1 MLRKVINGELKLSM
15 AQSDMLFAVAII
27 VRSSALLFSAIA
39 MRNLSPFNVLAVR
52 FLLAFA
58 ILFVLFRKRFTQIS
72 KLTFVHGLAVG
83 LSFFSCMT
91 FEMFALKYAPSSKV
105 AFLENLA
112 MVFVPIIDAFL
123 LRSLPK
129 ISAILSA
136 IIAMAGVALLTL
148 GESGSMTLSKGE
160 IFAILAAFGFAV
172 TIIITDRVTKNGDSF
187 MIGVIQ
193 VGVIGVASLV
203 CSIGFESFSLPSSV
217 DQWGAI
223 IYLALVATCIG
234 FVIQP
239 IAQSGT
245 TSEHT
250 GLISSLNP
258 VVAAILGAIFLGER
272 FGAKG
277 ILGAALILTAIL
289 IQNYLEKVSL
299 KRTISK
305 DDRI

>member
-1 MLRKVINGELKLSM
+1 MLKKVINGELKLSM
-15 AQSDMLFAVAII
+15 AASDMLFALAII

-39 MRNLSPFNVLAVR
+39 MRNLAPFNVLAVR
-52 FLLAFA
+52 FLLAFV
-58 ILFVLFRKRFTQIS
+58 ILFILFRKRFMSLS
-72 KLTFVHGLAVG
+72 KTNFIYGLAVG
-83 LSFFSCMT
+83 LSFFSCMA

-112 MVFVPIIDAFL
+112 MVFVPLIDAVL

-129 ISAILSA
+129 FSAILSA
-136 IIAMAGVALLTL
+136 FIAMIGVALLTL
-148 GESGSMTLSKGE
+148 GESGKMTLSKGE
-160 IFAILAAFGFAV
+160 ILAILAAFGFAV
-172 TIIITDRVTKNGDSF
+172 TIIVTDRVTKKGDSF
-187 MIGVIQ
+187 MIGVVQ
-193 VGVIGVASLV
+193 VGVIGVASLI
-203 CSIGFESFSLPSSV
+203 CSFIFESFSLPSSL

-277 ILGAALILTAIL
+277 ILGADLILTAIL
-289 IQNYLEKVSL
+289 IQNYLEKVSQ
-299 KRTISK
+299 KRTIPK

>member
-112 MVFVPIIDAFL
+112 MVFVPIIDAVL
-123 LRSLPK
+123 LRTLPK

-136 IIAMAGVALLTL
+136 LIAMVGVALLTL

-277 ILGAALILTAIL
+277 LLGAALILTAIL

>member
-1 MLRKVINGELKLSM
+1 MFKSIINGEKKLSM
-15 AQSDMLFAVAII
+15 AASDMLFAVAII

-39 MRNLSPFNVLAVR
+39 MRNLAPFNVLAVR
-52 FLLAFA
+52 FLIAFA
-58 ILFVLFRKRFTQIS
+58 ILFVFFQKRFFQIDR
-72 KLTFVHGLAVG
+72 KTFIRGLAVG
-83 LSFFSCMT
+83 LSFFSCMA

-112 MVFVPIIDAFL
+112 MVFVPLIDAVL

-136 IIAMAGVALLTL
+136 LIALSGVALLTL
-148 GESGSMTLSKGE
+148 GESGKMTLSKGE
-160 IFAILAAFGFAV
+160 ILAILAAFGFAV

-203 CSIGFESFSLPSSV
+203 CSLFFESFGLPSSIN
-217 DQWGAI
+217 QWGAI

-277 ILGAALILTAIL
+277 ILGAALILTAII
-289 IQNYLEKVSL
+289 IQNYLEK
-299 KRTISK
+299 ISQK
-305 DDRI
+305 NIIPKGDRN